1 MATSNCNDCTFLQYI
16 PYWLLHYSWHW
27 ILLIIYFNWWKAS
40 ISLDSHRSQPESGPR
55 GQNATHWLKKQGYLH
70 SQTDARCLFIF
81 HLVFLALEPI
91 EGYWILTGWY
101 HLFLPG
107 SRMEVPNEGDWDG
120 HFAKYICMIALLVGI
135 VGFILVGVMLV
146 VSTLV
151 HLCELWAWEPK
162 EESDAGK

>member
-1 MATSNCNDCTFLQYI
+1 M
-16 PYWLLHYSWHW
+16 
-27 ILLIIYFNWWKAS
+27 K
-40 ISLDSHRSQPESGPR
+40 
-55 GQNATHWLKKQGYLH
+55 
-70 SQTDARCLFIF
+70 
-81 HLVFLALEPI
+81 
-91 EGYWILTGWY
+91 
-101 HLFLPG
+101 
-107 SRMEVPNEGDWDG
+107 VPNEGDWDG